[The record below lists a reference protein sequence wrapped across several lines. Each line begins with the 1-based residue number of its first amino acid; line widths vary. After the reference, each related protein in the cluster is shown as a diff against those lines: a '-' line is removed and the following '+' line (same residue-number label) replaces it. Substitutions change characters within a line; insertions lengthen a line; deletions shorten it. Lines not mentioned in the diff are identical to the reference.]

1 MAAGW
6 NSFLTWRTPIS
17 CLAVLRPNFR
27 PHVGAPGRMW
37 EELCIEELLQP
48 DSVVTVPLNDSKVQ
62 QKSAMWSVWVPR
74 QSSSHLVCLM
84 CCMGQ
89 YNFCWVDGCIHCALI
104 TACFTS
110 PCTSVYLAMIRLLSS
125 HPQDEATFMCH
136 IVMKHARDLTT

>member
-6 NSFLTWRTPIS
+6 NSFLTWRTPIA

-37 EELCIEELLQP
+37 EELRIEELLQP

-89 YNFCWVDGCIHCALI
+89 YNFCRVDGVYSLCTDHCLFHFPLHLSIFSNDPFAE
-104 TACFTS
+104 FTS
-110 PCTSVYLAMIRLLSS
+110 SG
-125 HPQDEATFMCH
+125 
-136 IVMKHARDLTT
+136 